1 MFEQLAGL
9 QGPCVTGRRHE
20 ELKFSPGNQVWGVT
34 RTEVMAAFLGDDGI
48 VKEIEKIHGRERS
61 QPQNGKT
68 SRRTKRSQ
76 CLRKTKRK
84 GSKMGCVA
92 PHGDILQRGWE
103 RWELFASTRLRETK
117 E

>member
-1 MFEQLAGL
+1 
-9 QGPCVTGRRHE
+9 
-20 ELKFSPGNQVWGVT
+20 
-34 RTEVMAAFLGDDGI
+34 MAAFLGGDGI
-48 VKEIEKIHGRERS
+48 VKEIEKIHERERS

-103 RWELFASTRLRETK
+103 RWELFASTRLQETK
-117 E
+117 ELSREWLLCSFQGYGQLKDRYHVKQRKS